1 MLLLDC
7 FLQQPASSQ
16 GCFFYV
22 KEGKGMKGTVSYYV
36 EALQTNVMNRLVENE
51 TTSLQ
56 AKYEQLW
63 NEIELVEENLQA
75 TYKENLTK
83 AYTIVRNAMTFVES
97 DEVIV

>member
-1 MLLLDC
+1 
-7 FLQQPASSQ
+7 
-16 GCFFYV
+16 
-22 KEGKGMKGTVSYYV
+22 MKGTVSYYV

>member
-1 MLLLDC
+1 
-7 FLQQPASSQ
+7 
-16 GCFFYV
+16 
-22 KEGKGMKGTVSYYV
+22 MKGTVSYYV

-56 AKYEQLW
+56 TKYEQLW

>member
-1 MLLLDC
+1 
-7 FLQQPASSQ
+7 
-16 GCFFYV
+16 
-22 KEGKGMKGTVSYYV
+22 MKGTVSYYV

-56 AKYEQLW
+56 VTYEQLW
-63 NEIELVEENLQA
+63 NEIELAEENLQA

-83 AYTIVRNAMTFVES
+83 AYTIVRNAMTFVER

>member
-1 MLLLDC
+1 
-7 FLQQPASSQ
+7 
-16 GCFFYV
+16 
-22 KEGKGMKGTVSYYV
+22 MKGTVSYYV

-83 AYTIVRNAMTFVES
+83 AYTIVQNAMTFVES